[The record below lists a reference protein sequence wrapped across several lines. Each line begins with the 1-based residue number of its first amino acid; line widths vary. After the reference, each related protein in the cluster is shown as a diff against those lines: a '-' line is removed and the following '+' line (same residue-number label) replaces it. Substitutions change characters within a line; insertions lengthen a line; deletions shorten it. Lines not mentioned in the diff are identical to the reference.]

1 MIDVWPIPPGFAVV
15 GLKSLLSH
23 RMMNAMK
30 RINPIVVALGA
41 VGLMAVCTIVS
52 GCSNKVPAESLA
64 KRAHFNYWAGNW
76 SLAQEQYAQLVDRI
90 PDNWKYQFHLGS
102 SALQNNDLDIA
113 RSSLSIAETLEPQN
127 DEIASELAETMYRQ
141 DDRDAL
147 FTFLVDRAESTQN
160 SDDWLMLAR
169 YSLDLDDPDMAR
181 LAVQEALV
189 LDVSDSAE
197 PYIVAAQLSERV
209 GDIDSALKSLKI
221 AWTLEPDN
229 EQVGTMIRNLGEVPG
244 PTMLGSVEMGG

>member
-1 MIDVWPIPPGFAVV
+1 
-15 GLKSLLSH
+15 
-23 RMMNAMK
+23 MMNGMK
-30 RINPIVVALGA
+30 RINMIVVVLGALGLLA
-41 VGLMAVCTIVS
+41 VS
-52 GCSNKVPAESLA
+52 GCNNRVPAESLA

-76 SLAQEQYAQLVDRI
+76 SIAQEQYAQLVDRV

-102 SALQNNDLDIA
+102 AALHNDDLDIA
-113 RSSLSIAETLEPQN
+113 RSSLSIAETLRPQ
-127 DEIASELAETMYRQ
+127 DGRIASELAETMYRQ

-147 FTFLVDRAESTQN
+147 FTFLVDRAESTQR

-181 LAVQEALV
+181 LAIQEALV

-197 PYIVAAQLSERV
+197 PYIVSAQLSERV
-209 GDIDSALKSLKI
+209 GDIDGALKSLKI

-229 EQVGTMIRNLGEVPG
+229 EKVQTMIRDLGEVPG